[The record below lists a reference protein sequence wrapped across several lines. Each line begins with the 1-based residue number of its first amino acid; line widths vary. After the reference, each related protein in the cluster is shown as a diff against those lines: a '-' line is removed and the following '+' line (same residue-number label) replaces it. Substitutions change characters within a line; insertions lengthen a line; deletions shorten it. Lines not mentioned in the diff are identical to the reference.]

1 MSTPAVRY
9 IHCNEIDG
17 VRYTWDVRQLWVLA
31 EALPVEAVRV
41 EELPGIDENCW
52 FFDEQ
57 PPTVRA
63 VVFHARRILAADLER
78 PIVLNVDG
86 SVMDGLHRVA
96 RALLEGR
103 ETLPAVRFVTMP
115 PPQAVEPVEG
125 EAAGDGNTCETS
137 HR

>member
-1 MSTPAVRY
+1 MSTPTIRY

-17 VRYTWDVRQLWVLA
+17 VRYTWDVRELWALA
-31 EALPVEAVRV
+31 AALPVETVRV

-52 FFDEQ
+52 FHGETT
-57 PPTVRA
+57 PTVRA
-63 VVFHARRILAADLER
+63 VVFHTRRILAADLER

-115 PPQAVEPVEG
+115 PAQSVEPVG
-125 EAAGDGNTCETS
+125 G
-137 HR
+137 